1 MKKVLILILTLLMV
15 FALSACTMPAVTNPD
30 GTDTVAGV
38 AIKTGLD
45 VIEAACIMLLTV
57 AGTAWAA
64 KNKDKAYLQN
74 INIAFDNTIKMAKI
88 TVGELKQTVVDGMK
102 AAADD
107 GKLSDEQI
115 QELQGELLAKTL
127 EKLDAPTKDVLAAAG
142 ADICAIIAG
151 VGEDWVREL
160 KGPEGILLDQLLE
173 VPGVVEG
180 NAETIKDNAE
190 AIKKAADEL
199 LSKEEKPY
207 T

>member
-1 MKKVLILILTLLMV
+1 MKKLIILVLALLMV
-15 FALSACTMPAVTNPD
+15 LSLAGCTMPAVTNPD

-45 VIEAACIMLLTV
+45 VIEAACVMLLTV

-74 INIAFDNTIKMAKI
+74 INIAFDNVFKMAKI
-88 TVGELKQTVVDGMK
+88 TVVELKQTVVDGMK

-127 EKLDAPTKDVLAAAG
+127 EKLDTPTKDVLAAAG

-173 VPGVVEG
+173 VPGIVEE
-180 NAETIKDNAE
+180 NAET
-190 AIKKAADEL
+190 IKKAADEL
-199 LSKEEKPY
+199 LSKEEKP
-207 T
+207 

>member
-1 MKKVLILILTLLMV
+1 MKKLIILVLALLMV
-15 FALSACTMPAVTNPD
+15 LSLAGCTMPAVTNPD

-45 VIEAACIMLLTV
+45 VIEAACVMLLTV

-74 INIAFDNTIKMAKI
+74 INIAFDNVFKMAKI

-173 VPGVVEG
+173 VPGIVEE
-180 NAETIKDNAE
+180 NAET
-190 AIKKAADEL
+190 IKKAADEL
-199 LSKEEKPY
+199 LSKEEKP
-207 T
+207 

>member
-1 MKKVLILILTLLMV
+1 MKKILTLILALTMV
-15 FALSACTMPAVTNPD
+15 FALTACTMPAVTNPD

-45 VIEAACIMLLTV
+45 VIEAACMMLLTV

-74 INIAFDNTIKMAKI
+74 INIAFDNVFKMAKI

-207 T
+207 A

>member
-1 MKKVLILILTLLMV
+1 MKKILILILALLMV

-45 VIEAACIMLLTV
+45 VIEAACMMLLTV

-74 INIAFDNTIKMAKI
+74 INIAFDNVFKMAKI

-115 QELQGELLAKTL
+115 QELQAELLAKTL

-173 VPGVVEG
+173 VPGVVEE

-199 LSKEEKPY
+199 FSKEEKPY
-207 T
+207 A

>member
-1 MKKVLILILTLLMV
+1 MKKLIILVLALLMV
-15 FALSACTMPAVTNPD
+15 LSLAGCTMPAVTNPD

-38 AIKTGLD
+38 AFKTGLD
-45 VIEAACIMLLTV
+45 VIEAACMMLLTV
-57 AGTAWAA
+57 AGTAWAS

-74 INIAFDNTIKMAKI
+74 INIAFDNVFKMAKI

-173 VPGVVEG
+173 MPGIVEE
-180 NAETIKDNAE
+180 NAET
-190 AIKKAADEL
+190 IKKAADEL
-199 LSKEEKPY
+199 LSKEEKP
-207 T
+207 

>member
-1 MKKVLILILTLLMV
+1 MKKLIILVLALLMV
-15 FALSACTMPAVTNPD
+15 LSLAGCTMPAVTNPD

-38 AIKTGLD
+38 AFKTGLD
-45 VIEAACIMLLTV
+45 VIEAACMMLLTV
-57 AGTAWAA
+57 AGTAWAS

-74 INIAFDNTIKMAKI
+74 INIAFDNVFKMAKI

-160 KGPEGILLDQLLE
+160 KGPG
-173 VPGVVEG
+173 
-180 NAETIKDNAE
+180 
-190 AIKKAADEL
+190 
-199 LSKEEKPY
+199 
-207 T
+207 

>member
-1 MKKVLILILTLLMV
+1 MKKLIILVLALLML
-15 FALSACTMPAVTNPD
+15 LSLAGCTMPAVTNPD
-30 GTDTVAGV
+30 GTDTVVGV
-38 AIKTGLD
+38 AFKTGLD
-45 VIEAACIMLLTV
+45 VIEAACMMLLTV

-74 INIAFDNTIKMAKI
+74 INIAFDNVFKMAKI

-173 VPGVVEG
+173 VPGIVEE

-190 AIKKAADEL
+190 AIKKATDEP
-199 LSKEEKPY
+199 LSVEEKSFA
-207 T
+207 

>member
-1 MKKVLILILTLLMV
+1 MKKILILILTLLMV

-45 VIEAACIMLLTV
+45 VIEAACVMLLTV

-74 INIAFDNTIKMAKI
+74 INIAFDNVFKMARI
-88 TVGELKQTVVDGMK
+88 TVGELKQKVVDGMK

-115 QELQGELLAKTL
+115 QELQRELLAKTL
-127 EKLDAPTKDVLAAAG
+127 EKLDAPTMDVLAAAG

-199 LSKEEKPY
+199 LSNEEKPY
-207 T
+207 A

>member
-1 MKKVLILILTLLMV
+1 MKKILILLLTLTLL
-15 FALSACTMPAVTNPD
+15 FALCACTTPAVSNPD
-30 GTDTVAGV
+30 GSDTVAGV

-45 VIEAACIMLLTV
+45 VIEAACVMLLTV

-74 INIAFDNTIKMAKI
+74 INIAFDNVFKMAKI
-88 TVGELKQTVVDGMK
+88 TVGELKQTVVDSMK

-115 QELQGELLAKTL
+115 QKLQRELLAKTL

-207 T
+207 A

>member
-1 MKKVLILILTLLMV
+1 M
-15 FALSACTMPAVTNPD
+15 
-30 GTDTVAGV
+30 
-38 AIKTGLD
+38 
-45 VIEAACIMLLTV
+45 
-57 AGTAWAA
+57 
-64 KNKDKAYLQN
+64 
-74 INIAFDNTIKMAKI
+74 
-88 TVGELKQTVVDGMK
+88 KQTVVDGMK

-173 VPGVVEG
+173 MPGIVEE
-180 NAETIKDNAE
+180 NAET
-190 AIKKAADEL
+190 IKKAADEL
-199 LSKEEKPY
+199 LSKEEKP
-207 T
+207 

>member
-1 MKKVLILILTLLMV
+1 MKKILILILTLLMV
-15 FALSACTMPAVTNPD
+15 FVLSACTMPAVTNPD

-45 VIEAACIMLLTV
+45 VIEAACVMLLTV

-64 KNKDKAYLQN
+64 KNKDKVYLQN
-74 INIAFDNTIKMAKI
+74 INIAFDNVFKMARI
-88 TVGELKQTVVDGMK
+88 TVGELKQKVVDGMK

-115 QELQGELLAKTL
+115 QELQRELLAKTL
-127 EKLDAPTKDVLAAAG
+127 EKLDAPTKEVLAAAG
-142 ADICAIIAG
+142 ADICAVIAG

-160 KGPEGILLDQLLE
+160 KEPEGVLLNQLLE
-173 VPGVVEG
+173 APGVVEG

-190 AIKKAADEL
+190 AINKAADEL
-199 LSKEEKPY
+199 LSKEKKPY
-207 T
+207 A

>member
-1 MKKVLILILTLLMV
+1 MKKILILILTLLMV
-15 FALSACTMPAVTNPD
+15 FVLSACTMPAVTNPD

-38 AIKTGLD
+38 AIKTGLE
-45 VIEAACIMLLTV
+45 VIEAACMMLLTV

-74 INIAFDNTIKMAKI
+74 INIAFDNVFKMAKI

-173 VPGVVEG
+173 VPSVVEG
-180 NAETIKDNAE
+180 NAETIKGNAE
-190 AIKKAADEL
+190 AIKKDADEL

-207 T
+207 A

>member
-1 MKKVLILILTLLMV
+1 MKKILILILTLLMV
-15 FALSACTMPAVTNPD
+15 SALSACTMPAVTNPD

-45 VIEAACIMLLTV
+45 VIEAACVMLLTV

-74 INIAFDNTIKMAKI
+74 INIAFDNVFKMARI
-88 TVGELKQTVVDGMK
+88 TVGELKQKVVDGMK

-115 QELQGELLAKTL
+115 QELQRELLAKTL

-160 KGPEGILLDQLLE
+160 KGPKGILLDPLLE

-207 T
+207 A

>member
-1 MKKVLILILTLLMV
+1 MKKLIILVLALLMV
-15 FALSACTMPAVTNPD
+15 LSLAGCTMPAVTNPD

-45 VIEAACIMLLTV
+45 VIEAACVMLLTV

-74 INIAFDNTIKMAKI
+74 INIAFDNVFKMAKI

-127 EKLDAPTKDVLAAAG
+127 EKLDTPTKDVLAAAG

-173 VPGVVEG
+173 VPGVVEE
-180 NAETIKDNAE
+180 NAET
-190 AIKKAADEL
+190 IKKAADEL

>member
-1 MKKVLILILTLLMV
+1 MKKLIILVLALLMV
-15 FALSACTMPAVTNPD
+15 LSLAGCTMPAVTNPD

-38 AIKTGLD
+38 AFKTGLD
-45 VIEAACIMLLTV
+45 VVEAACMMLLTV
-57 AGTAWAA
+57 AGTAWAS

-74 INIAFDNTIKMAKI
+74 INIAFDNVFKMAKI

-173 VPGVVEG
+173 MPGIVEE
-180 NAETIKDNAE
+180 NAET
-190 AIKKAADEL
+190 IKKAADEL
-199 LSKEEKPY
+199 LSKEEKP
-207 T
+207 

>member
-1 MKKVLILILTLLMV
+1 MKKILILILTLLMV

-45 VIEAACIMLLTV
+45 VIEAACMMLLTV

-74 INIAFDNTIKMAKI
+74 INIAFDNVFKMAKI

-102 AAADD
+102 AAAAD

-207 T
+207 A